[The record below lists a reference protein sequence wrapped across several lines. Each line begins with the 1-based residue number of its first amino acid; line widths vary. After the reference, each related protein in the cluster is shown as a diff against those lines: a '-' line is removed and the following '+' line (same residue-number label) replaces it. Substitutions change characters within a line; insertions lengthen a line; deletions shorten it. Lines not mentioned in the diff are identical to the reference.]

1 MNRRFQTILDLENL
15 SPAQLADRLGV
26 QRSGISHILSGRN
39 KPSFELLQRVVQS
52 FPEISAEWL
61 ITGNGKPLKEQ
72 NQAAASGAASS
83 AASGATSSAA
93 SGAAS
98 SATSSAANSRSSG
111 TTPSTTPSI
120 SPSTTSGSTNSRSSG
135 TISGAT
141 PPFEGLFNSS
151 EAATEPQIPAQ
162 TSDIESIEDEIS
174 DFQPLQ
180 SSIFDANP
188 ANDREKRALKRVIL
202 IYNDNTFEELLPPV
216 DKKR

>member
-72 NQAAASGAASS
+72 NLAAASGAASS
-83 AASGATSSAA
+83 AT
-93 SGAAS
+93 S

-120 SPSTTSGSTNSRSSG
+120 SPSTTSGSNNSSTSG

-162 TSDIESIEDEIS
+162 TSDIEGIEDEIS

>member
-83 AASGATSSAA
+83 ATSGATS
-93 SGAAS
+93 G
-98 SATSSAANSRSSG
+98 AANSRSSG

-120 SPSTTSGSTNSRSSG
+120 SPSTTSGSNNSSTSG

-162 TSDIESIEDEIS
+162 TSDIEGIEDEIS

>member
-72 NQAAASGAASS
+72 NQAAASGA
-83 AASGATSSAA
+83 TSSAA
-93 SGAAS
+93 SGAA
-98 SATSSAANSRSSG
+98 SSAANSRSSG

-120 SPSTTSGSTNSRSSG
+120 SPSTTSGSNNSSTSG

-151 EAATEPQIPAQ
+151 ESATEPQIPAQ
-162 TSDIESIEDEIS
+162 TSDIEGIEDTIS

>member
-83 AASGATSSAA
+83 AASSAA
-93 SGAAS
+93 SGATSGA
-98 SATSSAANSRSSG
+98 ASSAANSRSSG
-111 TTPSTTPSI
+111 TTPSI
-120 SPSTTSGSTNSRSSG
+120 SPSTTSGSNNSSTSG

-151 EAATEPQIPAQ
+151 ESATEPQIPAQ
-162 TSDIESIEDEIS
+162 TSDIEGIEGEIS

>member
-72 NQAAASGAASS
+72 NQAATSG
-83 AASGATSSAA
+83 
-93 SGAAS
+93 
-98 SATSSAANSRSSG
+98 ATSSAANSRSSG
-111 TTPSTTPSI
+111 TTPSI
-120 SPSTTSGSTNSRSSG
+120 SPSTTSGSNNSSTSG
-135 TISGAT
+135 TISGTT

-162 TSDIESIEDEIS
+162 TSDIEGIEDEIS

>member
-72 NQAAASGAASS
+72 NQAATSGAASS
-83 AASGATSSAA
+83 AASGAA
-93 SGAAS
+93 SGATSGTA
-98 SATSSAANSRSSG
+98 SSAANSRSSG
-111 TTPSTTPSI
+111 TTPSIT
-120 SPSTTSGSTNSRSSG
+120 PSTTSGSNNSRTSG

-151 EAATEPQIPAQ
+151 ESATEPQIPAQ
-162 TSDIESIEDEIS
+162 TSDIEGIEDEIS

>member
-72 NQAAASGAASS
+72 NQAATSG
-83 AASGATSSAA
+83 AASGATS
-93 SGAAS
+93 G
-98 SATSSAANSRSSG
+98 ATSGAANSRSSG
-111 TTPSTTPSI
+111 TTPSI
-120 SPSTTSGSTNSRSSG
+120 SPSTTSGSNNSSTSG

-151 EAATEPQIPAQ
+151 ESATEPQIPAQ
-162 TSDIESIEDEIS
+162 TSDIEGIEDEIS

>member
-72 NQAAASGAASS
+72 NQAATSGAAS
-83 AASGATSSAA
+83 G
-93 SGAAS
+93 
-98 SATSSAANSRSSG
+98 AANSRSSG
-111 TTPSTTPSI
+111 TTPSF
-120 SPSTTSGSTNSRSSG
+120 SPSTTSGSNNSSTSG

-151 EAATEPQIPAQ
+151 ESATEPQIPAQ
-162 TSDIESIEDEIS
+162 TSDIEGIEDEIS

>member
-83 AASGATSSAA
+83 AA
-93 SGAAS
+93 
-98 SATSSAANSRSSG
+98 NSRSSG
-111 TTPSTTPSI
+111 TTPSI
-120 SPSTTSGSTNSRSSG
+120 SPSTTSSSNNSSTSG

-162 TSDIESIEDEIS
+162 TSDIEGIEDEIS

>member
-83 AASGATSSAA
+83 AASGATSSA
-93 SGAAS
+93 
-98 SATSSAANSRSSG
+98 TSSAANSRSSG
-111 TTPSTTPSI
+111 TTPSI
-120 SPSTTSGSTNSRSSG
+120 SPSTTSGSNNSSTSG

-162 TSDIESIEDEIS
+162 TSDIEGIEDEIS

>member
-39 KPSFELLQRVVQS
+39 RPSFELLQRVVQS

-72 NQAAASGAASS
+72 NLAAASGAASS
-83 AASGATSSAA
+83 AASGATSGTA
-93 SGAAS
+93 
-98 SATSSAANSRSSG
+98 SSAANSRSSG
-111 TTPSTTPSI
+111 TTPSI
-120 SPSTTSGSTNSRSSG
+120 SPSTTSGSNNSSTSG

-162 TSDIESIEDEIS
+162 TSDIEGIEDEIS

>member
-83 AASGATSSAA
+83 AASGAA
-93 SGAAS
+93 SG
-98 SATSSAANSRSSG
+98 ATSSAANSRSSG

-162 TSDIESIEDEIS
+162 TSDIEGIEDEIS

-216 DKKR
+216 DKKK

>member
-83 AASGATSSAA
+83 AAS
-93 SGAAS
+93 

-111 TTPSTTPSI
+111 TTPSI
-120 SPSTTSGSTNSRSSG
+120 SPSTTSGSNNSSTSG

-162 TSDIESIEDEIS
+162 TSDIEGIEDEIS

>member
-72 NQAAASGAASS
+72 NQTAASGAASS
-83 AASGATSSAA
+83 AASGA
-93 SGAAS
+93 AS
-98 SATSSAANSRSSG
+98 SATSGAANSRSSG

-120 SPSTTSGSTNSRSSG
+120 SPSTTSGSNNSSTSG

-151 EAATEPQIPAQ
+151 ESATEPQIPAQ
-162 TSDIESIEDEIS
+162 TSDIEGIEDEIS

>member
-72 NQAAASGAASS
+72 NQAAASGAAS
-83 AASGATSSAA
+83 GATSSAA

-98 SATSSAANSRSSG
+98 GATSGAANSRSSG
-111 TTPSTTPSI
+111 TTPSI
-120 SPSTTSGSTNSRSSG
+120 SPSTTSGSNNSSTSG

-162 TSDIESIEDEIS
+162 TSDIEGIEDEIS

>member
-83 AASGATSSAA
+83 AASGATS
-93 SGAAS
+93 G
-98 SATSSAANSRSSG
+98 AANSRSSG
-111 TTPSTTPSI
+111 TTPSI
-120 SPSTTSGSTNSRSSG
+120 SPSTTSGSNNSSTSG

-151 EAATEPQIPAQ
+151 ESATEPQIPAQ
-162 TSDIESIEDEIS
+162 TSDIEGIEDEIS

>member
-39 KPSFELLQRVVQS
+39 RPSFELLQRVVQS

-83 AASGATSSAA
+83 ATSG
-93 SGAAS
+93 
-98 SATSSAANSRSSG
+98 AANSRSSG

-120 SPSTTSGSTNSRSSG
+120 SPSTTSGSNNSSTSG

-151 EAATEPQIPAQ
+151 ESATEPQIPAQ
-162 TSDIESIEDEIS
+162 TSDIEGIEDEIS

>member
-72 NQAAASGAASS
+72 NQAATSGAASG
-83 AASGATSSAA
+83 AASGATS
-93 SGAAS
+93 G
-98 SATSSAANSRSSG
+98 AANSRSSG
-111 TTPSTTPSI
+111 TTPSI
-120 SPSTTSGSTNSRSSG
+120 SPSTTSGSNNSSTSG
-135 TISGAT
+135 TISGTT

-162 TSDIESIEDEIS
+162 TSDIEGIEDEIS

>member
-83 AASGATSSAA
+83 AASGA
-93 SGAAS
+93 
-98 SATSSAANSRSSG
+98 ANSRSSG

-120 SPSTTSGSTNSRSSG
+120 SPSTTSGSNNSSTSG
-135 TISGAT
+135 TISGTT

-151 EAATEPQIPAQ
+151 ESATEPQIPAQ
-162 TSDIESIEDEIS
+162 TSDIEGIEDEIS

>member
-72 NQAAASGAASS
+72 NQAAASGATSG
-83 AASGATSSAA
+83 AASGATSGTA
-93 SGAAS
+93 
-98 SATSSAANSRSSG
+98 SSAANSRSSG
-111 TTPSTTPSI
+111 TTPSI
-120 SPSTTSGSTNSRSSG
+120 SPSTTSGSNNSSTSG

-162 TSDIESIEDEIS
+162 TSDIEGIEDEIS

>member
-83 AASGATSSAA
+83 AA
-93 SGAAS
+93 
-98 SATSSAANSRSSG
+98 NSRSSG

-120 SPSTTSGSTNSRSSG
+120 SPSTTSGSTNSSTSG

-162 TSDIESIEDEIS
+162 TSDIEGIEDEIS

>member
-72 NQAAASGAASS
+72 NQAAASGA
-83 AASGATSSAA
+83 T

-98 SATSSAANSRSSG
+98 GATSSAANSRSSG
-111 TTPSTTPSI
+111 TTPSTTP
-120 SPSTTSGSTNSRSSG
+120 GSTNGSNNSSTSG

-151 EAATEPQIPAQ
+151 ESATEPQTPAQ
-162 TSDIESIEDEIS
+162 TSDIEGIEDEIS

>member
-72 NQAAASGAASS
+72 NQAAASS
-83 AASGATSSAA
+83 AASGATS
-93 SGAAS
+93 G
-98 SATSSAANSRSSG
+98 AANSRSSG

-120 SPSTTSGSTNSRSSG
+120 SPSTTSGSNNSSTSG

-162 TSDIESIEDEIS
+162 TSDIEGIEDEIS

>member
-72 NQAAASGAASS
+72 NQAAASGA
-83 AASGATSSAA
+83 TST
-93 SGAAS
+93 
-98 SATSSAANSRSSG
+98 ATSSAANSRSSG

-120 SPSTTSGSTNSRSSG
+120 SPSTTSGSNNSSTSG

-162 TSDIESIEDEIS
+162 TSDIEGIEDEIS

>member
-83 AASGATSSAA
+83 A
-93 SGAAS
+93 
-98 SATSSAANSRSSG
+98 TSSAANSRSSG
-111 TTPSTTPSI
+111 TTPSTTPS
-120 SPSTTSGSTNSRSSG
+120 TTSGSNNSSTSG

-162 TSDIESIEDEIS
+162 TSDIEGIEDEIS

>member
-39 KPSFELLQRVVQS
+39 RPSFELLQRVVQS

-72 NQAAASGAASS
+72 NQAAASSAASS
-83 AASGATSSAA
+83 AASGATSGTA
-93 SGAAS
+93 
-98 SATSSAANSRSSG
+98 SSAANSRSSG
-111 TTPSTTPSI
+111 TTPSI
-120 SPSTTSGSTNSRSSG
+120 SPSTTSGSNNSSTSG

-151 EAATEPQIPAQ
+151 ESATEPQIPAQ
-162 TSDIESIEDEIS
+162 TSDIEGIEDEIS

>member
-72 NQAAASGAASS
+72 NQAAASGA
-83 AASGATSSAA
+83 T
-93 SGAAS
+93 SGAA
-98 SATSSAANSRSSG
+98 SSAANSRSSG

-120 SPSTTSGSTNSRSSG
+120 SPSTTSGSNNSSTSG

-162 TSDIESIEDEIS
+162 TSDIEGIEDEIS

>member
-83 AASGATSSAA
+83 AASGATS
-93 SGAAS
+93 GAA
-98 SATSSAANSRSSG
+98 SSAANSRSSG
-111 TTPSTTPSI
+111 TTPSI
-120 SPSTTSGSTNSRSSG
+120 SPSTTSGSNNSSTSG

-151 EAATEPQIPAQ
+151 ESATEPQIPAQ
-162 TSDIESIEDEIS
+162 TSDIEGIEDEIS

>member
-83 AASGATSSAA
+83 AASGATS
-93 SGAAS
+93 GAA
-98 SATSSAANSRSSG
+98 SSAANSRSSG
-111 TTPSTTPSI
+111 TTPSTTPG
-120 SPSTTSGSTNSRSSG
+120 STNGSTNSSNNSSTSG

-151 EAATEPQIPAQ
+151 ESATEPQIPAQ
-162 TSDIESIEDEIS
+162 TSDIEGIEDEIS

-180 SSIFDANP
+180 SSIFDVNP

>member
-83 AASGATSSAA
+83 AASGATS
-93 SGAAS
+93 GAA
-98 SATSSAANSRSSG
+98 SSAANSRSSG
-111 TTPSTTPSI
+111 TTPSI
-120 SPSTTSGSTNSRSSG
+120 SPSTTSGSNNSSTSG
-135 TISGAT
+135 TISGAP

-162 TSDIESIEDEIS
+162 TSDIEGIEDEIS

>member
-72 NQAAASGAASS
+72 NQAAASGAAS
-83 AASGATSSAA
+83 GATS
-93 SGAAS
+93 G
-98 SATSSAANSRSSG
+98 AANSRSSG
-111 TTPSTTPSI
+111 TTPSISPSI
-120 SPSTTSGSTNSRSSG
+120 SPSTTSGSNNSSTSG

-162 TSDIESIEDEIS
+162 TSDIEGIEDEIS

>member
-72 NQAAASGAASS
+72 NQAAASS
-83 AASGATSSAA
+83 AASG
-93 SGAAS
+93 
-98 SATSSAANSRSSG
+98 AANSRSSG

-120 SPSTTSGSTNSRSSG
+120 SPSTTSGSNNSSTSG

-162 TSDIESIEDEIS
+162 TSDIEGIEDEIS

>member
-72 NQAAASGAASS
+72 NQAAASGAAS
-83 AASGATSSAA
+83 
-93 SGAAS
+93 GAA
-98 SATSSAANSRSSG
+98 SSAANSRSSG

-120 SPSTTSGSTNSRSSG
+120 SPSTTSGSNNSSTSG

-162 TSDIESIEDEIS
+162 TSDIEGIEDEIS

-180 SSIFDANP
+180 SSIFDVNP

>member
-72 NQAAASGAASS
+72 NQAAASGAA
-83 AASGATSSAA
+83 
-93 SGAAS
+93 
-98 SATSSAANSRSSG
+98 NSRSSG

-120 SPSTTSGSTNSRSSG
+120 SPSTTSGSNNSSTSG

-151 EAATEPQIPAQ
+151 ESATEPQIPAQ
-162 TSDIESIEDEIS
+162 TSDIEGIEDEIS

>member
-72 NQAAASGAASS
+72 NQAAASGAAS
-83 AASGATSSAA
+83 
-93 SGAAS
+93 GAA
-98 SATSSAANSRSSG
+98 SSAANSRSSG
-111 TTPSTTPSI
+111 TTPSI
-120 SPSTTSGSTNSRSSG
+120 SPSTTSGSNNSSTSG

-162 TSDIESIEDEIS
+162 TSDIEGIEDEIS

-180 SSIFDANP
+180 SSIFDVNP

>member
-72 NQAAASGAASS
+72 NLAAASGAASS
-83 AASGATSSAA
+83 AASGATSGTA
-93 SGAAS
+93 SG
-98 SATSSAANSRSSG
+98 TANSRTSG
-111 TTPSTTPSI
+111 TTPSTTPG
-120 SPSTTSGSTNSRSSG
+120 STNGSTNSSNNSSTSG

-162 TSDIESIEDEIS
+162 TSDIEGIEDEIS

-180 SSIFDANP
+180 SSIFDVNP

>member
-72 NQAAASGAASS
+72 NQAAASGAT
-83 AASGATSSAA
+83 SGATS
-93 SGAAS
+93 G
-98 SATSSAANSRSSG
+98 AANSRSFG
-111 TTPSTTPSI
+111 TTPSITPSI
-120 SPSTTSGSTNSRSSG
+120 SPSTTSGSNNSSTSG

-162 TSDIESIEDEIS
+162 TSDIEGIEDEMS

-180 SSIFDANP
+180 SSIFDVNP
-188 ANDREKRALKRVIL
+188 ANDREKKALKRVIL

>member
-72 NQAAASGAASS
+72 NQAA
-83 AASGATSSAA
+83 T

-111 TTPSTTPSI
+111 TTPSI
-120 SPSTTSGSTNSRSSG
+120 SPSTTSGSNNSSTSG

-162 TSDIESIEDEIS
+162 TSDIEGIEDEIS

>member
-72 NQAAASGAASS
+72 NLAAASGATSGAASS
-83 AASGATSSAA
+83 AASG
-93 SGAAS
+93 
-98 SATSSAANSRSSG
+98 AANSRSSG

-120 SPSTTSGSTNSRSSG
+120 SPSTTSGSNNSSTSG

-162 TSDIESIEDEIS
+162 TSDIEGIEDEIS

-188 ANDREKRALKRVIL
+188 ANDREKRAIKRVIL
-202 IYNDNTFEELLPPV
+202 NYTDNTFEELLPPV

>member
-83 AASGATSSAA
+83 ATSG
-93 SGAAS
+93 
-98 SATSSAANSRSSG
+98 AANSRSSG
-111 TTPSTTPSI
+111 TTPSI
-120 SPSTTSGSTNSRSSG
+120 SPSTTSGSNNSSTSG

-162 TSDIESIEDEIS
+162 TSDIEGIEDEIS